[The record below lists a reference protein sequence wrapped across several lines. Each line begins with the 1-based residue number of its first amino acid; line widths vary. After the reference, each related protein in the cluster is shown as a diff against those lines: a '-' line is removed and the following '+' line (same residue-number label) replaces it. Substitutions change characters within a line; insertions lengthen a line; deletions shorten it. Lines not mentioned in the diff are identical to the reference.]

1 MSLWILY
8 PGVVLFGSS
17 KVYGTYAELEKHA
30 GVEHLS
36 VVQLSEKKKKA
47 AAEGLDRLSEDR
59 RTTRIRAGRY
69 PTHQLTYKTYY

>member
-1 MSLWILY
+1 MDS
-8 PGVVLFGSS
+8 VSRSCCFGSC

-36 VVQLSEKKKKA
+36 EKKKAA

-59 RTTRIRAGRY
+59 RTTRIRASRY
-69 PTHQLTYKTYY
+69 PTHQLAYKTYYLRG